1 MNGARM
7 LRVRFGAAALAL
19 AALLASCATPEAG
32 RPVFTA
38 EAHQWSGRIGVV
50 IDSEP
55 PRQFSAAFDLT
66 GDRDAG
72 ELSLTSPLG
81 STIAVLQW
89 KPGAALLRQGDQ
101 TKSYASLDALTAAVT
116 GVALPLAALFS
127 WLHGADAKAEG
138 WRADL
143 SQQSHGRLSAYRESP
158 LPVAHLQ
165 VVVSQE

>member
-1 MNGARM
+1 MSAARLLRAPLGAT
-7 LRVRFGAAALAL
+7 ALAL
-19 AALLASCATPEAG
+19 AALLSGCATPEAG

-38 EAHQWSGRIGVV
+38 ETHQWSGRIGVV
-50 IDSEP
+50 VDSEP

-89 KPGAALLRQGDQ
+89 KPGVALLRQGDQ
-101 TKSYASLDALTAAVT
+101 TTSYASLDALTAAVT
-116 GVALPLAALFS
+116 GVPLPLAALFS
-127 WLHGADAKAEG
+127 WLHGVDAKAEG

-143 SQQSHGRLSAYRESP
+143 SQQAHGRLSAVRESP
-158 LPVAHLQ
+158 LPAAHLQ
-165 VVVSQE
+165 VIVSQD